1 MHTKVTKRGQVSV
14 PAEVCKKLHIGPN
27 TKLAWII
34 EGDAVKV
41 IALPTDPIKAFRG
54 SGTKGLT
61 QKLQDERKKD
71 SRTNVSGSINPLLRT
86 WAQAGIV
93 SLPKNEKQPLQPSC
107 ISSPEDSAP
116 DLLDSD
122 RKEPGD

>member
-1 MHTKVTKRGQVSV
+1 VQSV
-14 PAEVCKKLHIGPN
+14 AAFICMCIDMVATGSYDMPMTLLKTVGIKELKNNLSSYLREVRSGATVLISDRNNIVAELHEPY
-27 TKLAWII
+27 
-34 EGDAVKV
+34 
-41 IALPTDPIKAFRG
+41 
-54 SGTKGLT
+54 
-61 QKLQDERKKD
+61 
-71 SRTNVSGSINPLLRT
+71 SRTNVSGGINPLLLT

-107 ISSPEDSAP
+107 ISSPEDSAR